1 MCNEVKN
8 DKTVLDTYINR
19 EIENKEM
26 ENSPV

>member
-1 MCNEVKN
+1 MCNGVKN